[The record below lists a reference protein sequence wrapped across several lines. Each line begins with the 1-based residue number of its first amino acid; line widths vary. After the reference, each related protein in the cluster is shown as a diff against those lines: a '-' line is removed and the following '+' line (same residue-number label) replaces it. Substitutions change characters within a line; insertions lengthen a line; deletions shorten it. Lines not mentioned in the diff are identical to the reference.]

1 MLRVQLLNKQRAE
14 DDYASSR
21 VSMDKR
27 QVPWLLSPEER
38 KALPIGV
45 LRKLRQL
52 EREEESARKQL
63 PGFISK
69 LVKGYEL
76 RMWWFEVS
84 DPTVHCP
91 TSPLFAEI
99 LSHLPQIF
107 ECIRKLAV
115 ACVPVFFQP
124 SGSDSQLIYGL
135 MVCFVCFGAY
145 VHFDPYE
152 DRGNDAVARLCQM
165 QIFFSLLASVALTSA
180 SEQNAGSNMDILLVV
195 LYCLPVRLPCALA
208 LGCFPLTPASV
219 MPVNTGWAG
228 NIPREPAAQGGKDA
242 TPAIEAAK

>member
-21 VSMDKR
+21 VSIDKR
-27 QVPWLLSPEER
+27 QVPWLLTPEER

-84 DPTVHCP
+84 HSLNQYPC
-91 TSPLFAEI
+91 TSP
-99 LSHLPQIF
+99 
-107 ECIRKLAV
+107 
-115 ACVPVFFQP
+115 
-124 SGSDSQLIYGL
+124 
-135 MVCFVCFGAY
+135 
-145 VHFDPYE
+145 
-152 DRGNDAVARLCQM
+152 
-165 QIFFSLLASVALTSA
+165 SLLRAHVTCHRSLNAFGSSPWPACLSSSSHRALIRNLSMA
-180 SEQNAGSNMDILLVV
+180 
-195 LYCLPVRLPCALA
+195 
-208 LGCFPLTPASV
+208 
-219 MPVNTGWAG
+219 
-228 NIPREPAAQGGKDA
+228 
-242 TPAIEAAK
+242 

>member
-21 VSMDKR
+21 VSIDKR
-27 QVPWLLSPEER
+27 QVPWLLTPEER

-84 DPTVHCP
+84 D
-91 TSPLFAEI
+91 I
-99 LSHLPQIF
+99 LNQNALIPPSFLRAHVICQIF

-124 SGSDSQLIYGL
+124 SGSASQLIYGL
-135 MVCFVCFGAY
+135 MICFVCFGAY

-195 LYCLPVRLPCALA
+195 LYFLPVRLPCTCHLAHYHLDAL
-208 LGCFPLTPASV
+208 
-219 MPVNTGWAG
+219 
-228 NIPREPAAQGGKDA
+228 R
-242 TPAIEAAK
+242 

>member
-21 VSMDKR
+21 VSIDKR
-27 QVPWLLSPEER
+27 QVPWLLTPEER

-84 DPTVHCP
+84 HSSNQRSMAHIPISSERAHVICHRSLNAFGSSPWLACP
-91 TSPLFAEI
+91 SSSSRRA
-99 LSHLPQIF
+99 
-107 ECIRKLAV
+107 
-115 ACVPVFFQP
+115 
-124 SGSDSQLIYGL
+124 
-135 MVCFVCFGAY
+135 
-145 VHFDPYE
+145 
-152 DRGNDAVARLCQM
+152 
-165 QIFFSLLASVALTSA
+165 LLLNSSMA
-180 SEQNAGSNMDILLVV
+180 
-195 LYCLPVRLPCALA
+195 
-208 LGCFPLTPASV
+208 
-219 MPVNTGWAG
+219 
-228 NIPREPAAQGGKDA
+228 
-242 TPAIEAAK
+242 

>member
-21 VSMDKR
+21 VSIDKR
-27 QVPWLLSPEER
+27 QVPWLLTPEER

-84 DPTVHCP
+84 H
-91 TSPLFAEI
+91 S
-99 LSHLPQIF
+99 SNQ
-107 ECIRKLAV
+107 
-115 ACVPVFFQP
+115 
-124 SGSDSQLIYGL
+124 
-135 MVCFVCFGAY
+135 
-145 VHFDPYE
+145 
-152 DRGNDAVARLCQM
+152 RLTPP
-165 QIFFSLLASVALTSA
+165 SLLR
-180 SEQNAGSNMDILLVV
+180 ELVSFGTD
-195 LYCLPVRLPCALA
+195 L
-208 LGCFPLTPASV
+208 
-219 MPVNTGWAG
+219 
-228 NIPREPAAQGGKDA
+228 
-242 TPAIEAAK
+242 

>member
-21 VSMDKR
+21 VSIDKR

-84 DPTVHCP
+84 HSSTQRPTAP
-91 TSPLFAEI
+91 SFSEG
-99 LSHLPQIF
+99 SRHLPQIF

-195 LYCLPVRLPCALA
+195 LYCLPVRLLCALA
-208 LGCFPLTPASV
+208 LGCSLH
-219 MPVNTGWAG
+219 
-228 NIPREPAAQGGKDA
+228 
-242 TPAIEAAK
+242 

>member
-21 VSMDKR
+21 VSIDKR

-84 DPTVHCP
+84 HSSNQRPPPFLRAHVTCHRSLNAFGSSPWLACP
-91 TSPLFAEI
+91 SSSSRRAPI
-99 LSHLPQIF
+99 LNSSM
-107 ECIRKLAV
+107 A
-115 ACVPVFFQP
+115 
-124 SGSDSQLIYGL
+124 
-135 MVCFVCFGAY
+135 
-145 VHFDPYE
+145 
-152 DRGNDAVARLCQM
+152 
-165 QIFFSLLASVALTSA
+165 
-180 SEQNAGSNMDILLVV
+180 
-195 LYCLPVRLPCALA
+195 
-208 LGCFPLTPASV
+208 
-219 MPVNTGWAG
+219 
-228 NIPREPAAQGGKDA
+228 
-242 TPAIEAAK
+242 

>member
-21 VSMDKR
+21 VSIDKR

-84 DPTVHCP
+84 H
-91 TSPLFAEI
+91 SSNQ
-99 LSHLPQIF
+99 LSTTHIPISS
-107 ECIRKLAV
+107 ER
-115 ACVPVFFQP
+115 ACVFCHRSLSAF
-124 SGSDSQLIYGL
+124 GSS
-135 MVCFVCFGAY
+135 
-145 VHFDPYE
+145 
-152 DRGNDAVARLCQM
+152 
-165 QIFFSLLASVALTSA
+165 
-180 SEQNAGSNMDILLVV
+180 
-195 LYCLPVRLPCALA
+195 RLPACPSSSSHRAPIRNLSMA
-208 LGCFPLTPASV
+208 
-219 MPVNTGWAG
+219 
-228 NIPREPAAQGGKDA
+228 
-242 TPAIEAAK
+242 

>member
-21 VSMDKR
+21 VSIDKR

-84 DPTVHCP
+84 HSSNQRSFFFFLRAHVTCHRSLNAFGSSPWPACP
-91 TSPLFAEI
+91 SSSSHRAPI
-99 LSHLPQIF
+99 RNLSM
-107 ECIRKLAV
+107 A
-115 ACVPVFFQP
+115 
-124 SGSDSQLIYGL
+124 
-135 MVCFVCFGAY
+135 
-145 VHFDPYE
+145 
-152 DRGNDAVARLCQM
+152 
-165 QIFFSLLASVALTSA
+165 
-180 SEQNAGSNMDILLVV
+180 
-195 LYCLPVRLPCALA
+195 
-208 LGCFPLTPASV
+208 
-219 MPVNTGWAG
+219 
-228 NIPREPAAQGGKDA
+228 
-242 TPAIEAAK
+242 

>member
-21 VSMDKR
+21 VSVDKR
-27 QVPWLLSPEER
+27 QVPWLLTPEER

-84 DPTVHCP
+84 HSSNHNAPHIPISSEGSC
-91 TSPLFAEI
+91 
-99 LSHLPQIF
+99 HLPQIF

-135 MVCFVCFGAY
+135 MICFVCFGAY

-195 LYCLPVRLPCALA
+195 LYCLPVRLPSHS
-208 LGCFPLTPASV
+208 LGRSPLTPASA
-219 MPVNTGWAG
+219 MPINAGWAG
-228 NIPREPAAQGGKDA
+228 DIP
-242 TPAIEAAK
+242 

>member
-1 MLRVQLLNKQRAE
+1 MVVRGEQ
-14 DDYASSR
+14 Y
-21 VSMDKR
+21 
-27 QVPWLLSPEER
+27 
-38 KALPIGV
+38 
-45 LRKLRQL
+45 
-52 EREEESARKQL
+52 SA
-63 PGFISK
+63 P
-69 LVKGYEL
+69 LV
-76 RMWWFEVS
+76 
-84 DPTVHCP
+84 
-91 TSPLFAEI
+91 PLFAKS
-99 LSHLPQIF
+99 LHHLPQIF

-195 LYCLPVRLPCALA
+195 LYCLPVRLPSHS
-208 LGCFPLTPASV
+208 LGCSPLTPASV
-219 MPVNTGWAG
+219 MPVNAGWAG
-228 NIPREPAAQGGKDA
+228 DIPREPAAQGSKDA
-242 TPAIEAAK
+242 TPAIDAAK

>member
-21 VSMDKR
+21 VSIDKR

-84 DPTVHCP
+84 HSSNQRSMTHIPIC
-91 TSPLFAEI
+91 SEG
-99 LSHLPQIF
+99 SRHLPQIF

-124 SGSDSQLIYGL
+124 SGSASQLIYGL
-135 MVCFVCFGAY
+135 MICFVCFGAY

-195 LYCLPVRLPCALA
+195 LYCLPVRLPSHS
-208 LGCFPLTPASV
+208 LGGSPLTPASA
-219 MPVNTGWAG
+219 MPINAGWAG
-228 NIPREPAAQGGKDA
+228 DIP
-242 TPAIEAAK
+242 

>member
-21 VSMDKR
+21 VSIDKR
-27 QVPWLLSPEER
+27 QVPWLLTPEER

-84 DPTVHCP
+84 HSSNQLSMPRSPSFLRAHVTCHRSLNAFGSSPWLACP
-91 TSPLFAEI
+91 SSSSRRAPLLNSSMA
-99 LSHLPQIF
+99 
-107 ECIRKLAV
+107 
-115 ACVPVFFQP
+115 
-124 SGSDSQLIYGL
+124 
-135 MVCFVCFGAY
+135 
-145 VHFDPYE
+145 
-152 DRGNDAVARLCQM
+152 
-165 QIFFSLLASVALTSA
+165 
-180 SEQNAGSNMDILLVV
+180 
-195 LYCLPVRLPCALA
+195 
-208 LGCFPLTPASV
+208 
-219 MPVNTGWAG
+219 
-228 NIPREPAAQGGKDA
+228 
-242 TPAIEAAK
+242 

>member
-21 VSMDKR
+21 VSVDKR
-27 QVPWLLSPEER
+27 QVPWLLTPEER

-84 DPTVHCP
+84 N
-91 TSPLFAEI
+91 I
-99 LSHLPQIF
+99 LPRSSH
-107 ECIRKLAV
+107 
-115 ACVPVFFQP
+115 
-124 SGSDSQLIYGL
+124 
-135 MVCFVCFGAY
+135 
-145 VHFDPYE
+145 
-152 DRGNDAVARLCQM
+152 
-165 QIFFSLLASVALTSA
+165 SLLRACIICHRSL
-180 SEQNAGSNMDILLVV
+180 NAFGSSLW
-195 LYCLPVRLPCALA
+195 
-208 LGCFPLTPASV
+208 PACPSSSSHRAPIRNLS
-219 MPVNTGWAG
+219 MA
-228 NIPREPAAQGGKDA
+228 
-242 TPAIEAAK
+242 

>member
-21 VSMDKR
+21 VSIDKR

-84 DPTVHCP
+84 
-91 TSPLFAEI
+91 
-99 LSHLPQIF
+99 
-107 ECIRKLAV
+107 
-115 ACVPVFFQP
+115 
-124 SGSDSQLIYGL
+124 LISNQ
-135 MVCFVCFGAY
+135 
-145 VHFDPYE
+145 
-152 DRGNDAVARLCQM
+152 R
-165 QIFFSLLASVALTSA
+165 SVAPRAHL
-180 SEQNAGSNMDILLVV
+180 SERELICHRSLNAFGSS
-195 LYCLPVRLPCALA
+195 PWLA
-208 LGCFPLTPASV
+208 CPSSSSHPAPTRNSS
-219 MPVNTGWAG
+219 MA
-228 NIPREPAAQGGKDA
+228 
-242 TPAIEAAK
+242 